1 MLRII
6 LGVIIGFIVWTS
18 IRLGGNDI
26 VIKIAPSIAPN
37 ADFSS
42 VPTSFVIILFVLGLI
57 SSLTAGFIA
66 VLISREQSKTTLIL
80 GGLLLLV
87 GIFFQA
93 MAWNILPLWYHLL
106 FLISLI
112 PMTIL
117 GGRIR
122 NEELRKGN

>member
-6 LGVIIGFIVWTS
+6 SGVVVGFIVWTI
-18 IRLGGNDI
+18 IRLRGNDLAI
-26 VIKIAPSIAPN
+26 TIEPGMAPN
-37 ADFSS
+37 ADFSN
-42 VPTSFVIILFVLGLI
+42 VPTSFVIILLVLSLI
-57 SSLTAGFIA
+57 SSLAAGFVA
-66 VLISREQSKTTLIL
+66 VLISREHFKTTLIL

-93 MAWNILPLWYHLL
+93 MAWSILPLWYHLL

-117 GGRIR
+117 GGR
-122 NEELRKGN
+122 LRGEK

>member
-6 LGVIIGFIVWTS
+6 SGVVVGFIVWTI
-18 IRLGGNDI
+18 IRLGGNDLAI
-26 VIKIAPSIAPN
+26 AIAPGIAPN
-37 ADFSS
+37 ADFSN
-42 VPTSFVIILFVLGLI
+42 VPTSFVIILLLLSLI
-57 SSLTAGFIA
+57 SSLAAGFVA
-66 VLISREQSKTTLIL
+66 VLISREHFKTTLIL

-93 MAWNILPLWYHLL
+93 MAWNNLPLWYHLL

-117 GGRIR
+117 GGR
-122 NEELRKGN
+122 LRGEK